1 MDRVRI
7 FVLTRLYIDDA
18 GNVANRN
25 VGVTFDLLEAEAH
38 RAQAIEHDFQ
48 TFAVSVHWR
57 EDAEQS
63 SLVRT
68 MRDLRA
74 MVQEMQKAAL
84 R

>member
-1 MDRVRI
+1 MDGARI
-7 FVLTRLYIDDA
+7 FVLTSLYIDDA

-38 RAQAIEHDFQ
+38 RAHSIENDFQ
-48 TFAVSVHWR
+48 TFSVFVNWC

-63 SLVRT
+63 NLVTT

-74 MVQEMQKAAL
+74 MVQEMQEAAL

>member
-1 MDRVRI
+1 MDGARI
-7 FVLTRLYIDDA
+7 FVLTSLYIDDT

-38 RAQAIEHDFQ
+38 RARGIENDFQ
-48 TFAVSVHWR
+48 AFSVPVNWR
-57 EDAEQS
+57 EDAEES
-63 SLVRT
+63 NLVTT

-74 MVQEMQKAAL
+74 MVQEMQQAAL